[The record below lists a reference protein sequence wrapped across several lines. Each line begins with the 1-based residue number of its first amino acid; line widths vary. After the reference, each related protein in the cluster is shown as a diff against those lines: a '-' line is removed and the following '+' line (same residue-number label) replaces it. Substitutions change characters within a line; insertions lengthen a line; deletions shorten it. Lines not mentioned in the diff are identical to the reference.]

1 MMVAIV
7 MEAMMAVAAPAI
19 KEVGHL
25 SRSFVLLDLGHHH
38 SFQSKKNLEATMP
51 LMMPFVQSI
60 LFSMCLL
67 NLQETQV
74 VCR

>member
-1 MMVAIV
+1 MVAIV
-7 MEAMMAVAAPAI
+7 METMVAATAI

-25 SRSFVLLDLGHHH
+25 SSCFVLLDLGHHL

-51 LMMPFVQSI
+51 LMMPFVWGI
-60 LFSMCLL
+60 LFGIHLVNS
-67 NLQETQV
+67 QETHV